1 MWYTWKMRI
10 RSIKSWKDPFNHYT
24 FSGFFSP
31 NELAEYKAVDPHGL
45 GGNQLTQTRT
55 SSKQRIF
62 IDDELCKQY
71 KIYAKIRS
79 FFSSEDTIGLFESYI
94 GERAPEYLRMEII
107 KDVGESWLE
116 PHCDIKEKYMSLL
129 IFINDSCEDETLGTD
144 LYSTNLEV
152 KKTVP
157 FIDNTGYFFYPG
169 DNTWHG
175 LERRKIKTHRKI
187 LMVNYVTFK
196 TEIQLSRVLR

>member
-1 MWYTWKMRI
+1 MNI
-10 RSIKSWKDPFNHYT
+10 ESIKSFSDPFQHYT
-24 FSGFFSP
+24 FSGFFTPS
-31 NELAEYKAVDPHGL
+31 ELREYKAIDPHGL
-45 GGNQLTQTRT
+45 FGNQLTQTRT

-62 IDDELCKQY
+62 IDDGLCKTH
-71 KIYAKIRS
+71 KIYEKIRS
-79 FFSSEDTIGLFESYI
+79 FFSLEDTIRLFESYTDKP
-94 GERAPEYLRMEII
+94 APEYLRMEII

-116 PHCDIKEKYMSLL
+116 PHCDIKEKYISLL
-129 IFINDSCEDETLGTD
+129 IFINDSCEDENLGTD
-144 LYSTNLEV
+144 LYSVNLEV

-196 TEIQLSRVLR
+196 TEIQLNRIPR